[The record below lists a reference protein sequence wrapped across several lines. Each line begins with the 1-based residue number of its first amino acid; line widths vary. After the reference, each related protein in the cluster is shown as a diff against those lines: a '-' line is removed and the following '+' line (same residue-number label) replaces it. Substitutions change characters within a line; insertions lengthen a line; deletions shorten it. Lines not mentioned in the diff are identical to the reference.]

1 MKTFFFQFS
10 HELLMIQNPHW
21 FLLHFFAQL
30 VKETCHD
37 WSTTIWYL
45 PIIYDTII
53 IFIMLHIYIYISCI
67 IYVCIKV
74 WKWKKTYIKF
84 CIYMFGQAKLDS
96 DREKLVRM
104 LLRGSW
110 RNNCASLK
118 TIYLAFFFFVFLGW
132 SSFLLK
138 TFYWKCVKLCLY
150 LKKKI

>member
-1 MKTFFFQFS
+1 MS
-10 HELLMIQNPHW
+10 WLEHNNLI
-21 FLLHFFAQL
+21 FAYNL
-30 VKETCHD
+30 WHYNYIHYVA
-37 WSTTIWYL
+37 
-45 PIIYDTII
+45 
-53 IFIMLHIYIYISCI
+53 YIYISCI

-150 LKKKI
+150 LKKKKFKNEILKNCTWKLKKR